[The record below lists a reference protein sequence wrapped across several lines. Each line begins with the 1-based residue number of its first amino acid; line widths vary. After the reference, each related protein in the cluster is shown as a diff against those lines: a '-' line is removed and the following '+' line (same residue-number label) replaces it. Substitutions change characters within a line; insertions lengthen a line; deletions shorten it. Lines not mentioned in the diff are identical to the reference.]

1 MALEKLTFLDEVG
14 TQKLSEAI
22 LNKTNARI
30 SDRIVQEL
38 NDASDANHV
47 VSAALLNTL
56 LKARDTAI
64 GDNTAAIATNKTDI
78 GKIDADIDSM
88 TTKVGENT
96 TNVAAVASGITALD
110 EKIAGLTHL
119 TIDTVIGAIADVADP
134 KSDVLYLQKDNEAD
148 TTWMLYIYREDGT
161 WAQIGDTG
169 VDLSDYWSKDDND
182 AIKDAVGV
190 PEVTPLPE
198 AKILAAIDAAF
209 DNTDV
214 LTPKDPNL
222 QYLTITDAGAVSA
235 NATLRAMTK
244 DTPVDL
250 VIPSEINGIKV
261 TNLGSFSECKALS
274 SVVIP
279 DSITTIPRRA
289 FERCGSLTSVT
300 LPDSITE
307 IGRDAFSY
315 SGLTSIVIPNGVTII
330 DDDVFASTK
339 LTSVTI
345 PGSVKTINPNA
356 FGYCTKLT
364 SVTISEG
371 VTTINGMAFI
381 SSALTSITIPSTVET
396 MGGAFQYCTE
406 LTTINVKKPANSLN
420 GAPWGAPKAT
430 VNWLG

>member
-250 VIPSEINGIKV
+250 VIPSEIDGIKV
-261 TNLGSFSECKALS
+261 SGIYDNGFLSCKALRS
-274 SVVIP
+274 VIIPEGVLSIGAFGFQRCTSLTSVVIP
-279 DSITTIPRRA
+279 SSTIDIQSNAFDSCT
-289 FERCGSLTSVT
+289 SLS
-300 LPDSITE
+300 
-307 IGRDAFSY
+307 
-315 SGLTSIVIPNGVTII
+315 
-330 DDDVFASTK
+330 
-339 LTSVTI
+339 SVTI
-345 PGSVKTINPNA
+345 QGVDSIGMDA
-356 FGYCTKLT
+356 FVFNT
-364 SVTISEG
+364 SLKSIDIPSS
-371 VTTINGMAFI
+371 I
-381 SSALTSITIPSTVET
+381 SSINSR
-396 MGGAFQYCTE
+396 AFRECSN
-406 LTTINVKKPANSLN
+406 LTTINIHQPQDSIT
-420 GAPWGAPKAT
+420 GAPWGATNAT
-430 VNWLG
+430 INWIG